1 MRKLISFL
9 VLIVAVM
16 GFSLAGVVLVTRSD
30 QTRWPDFDAAAVAAD
45 APAVTPLV
53 IPAYERDYGWRTA
66 DVIPILIFIKQ
77 QPETVVDLH
86 SLAVEGD
93 FDIITE
99 PDIVT
104 RDFADGSRWIRVRF
118 KIQSMKVDKQLAL
131 KTSMLVRIR
140 ETGKDQLVAIPAF
153 MPYTS
158 PTWDGRDMIQ
168 DGDPEYQHGLHNWVT
183 LAYVLGGIV
192 GILVLRHLRRKW
204 LSQNNTARSLSGWE
218 TRRQIARRD
227 FDIVW
232 EKFEN
237 GDYSSANYQEVA
249 RIIRT
254 LFLIECKVRHEI
266 EWELG
271 GAHPFKDQTLAL
283 LDICGKVL
291 YQQQVLKEHEQNAIK
306 TIFDQIVPARKQPEQ
321 VVT

>member
-1 MRKLISFL
+1 MRKLITYL
-9 VLIVAVM
+9 VLLVAVM
-16 GFSLAGVVLVTRSD
+16 AVSLTGVVLVTRRD
-30 QTRWPDFDAAAVAAD
+30 QTRWPAFDAIPVAKETPAT
-45 APAVTPLV
+45 APQVVA
-53 IPAYERDYGWRTA
+53 AYERDYGWRTA
-66 DVIPILIFIKQ
+66 DVIPILIFVKQ
-77 QPETVVDLH
+77 QPGTTIDLH

-93 FDIITE
+93 FDIISE

-104 RDFADGSRWIRVRF
+104 RDFNDGSRWIRVRF
-118 KIQSMKVDKQLAL
+118 KIQSMKVGKQLAL

-140 ETGKDQLVAIPAF
+140 ETGKDQLIAIPAF

-158 PTWDGRDMIQ
+158 PTWDGRDLIQ
-168 DGDPEYQHGLHNWVT
+168 DGKPEFVQGLHMWVT
-183 LAYVLGGIV
+183 LAYVLGSIAGFF
-192 GILVLRHLRRKW
+192 GLLYLRHKW
-204 LSQNNTARSLSGWE
+204 LSEANTARSLSGWE

-227 FDIVW
+227 FDAVW

-237 GDYSSANYQEVA
+237 GDYSSANYQEVS

-283 LDICGKVL
+283 LDLCGKVL
-291 YQQQVLKEHEQNAIK
+291 YQQHVLKEHEQKALK
-306 TIFDQIVPARKQPEQ
+306 TIFDQIVPPARQTAE
-321 VVT
+321 

>member
-1 MRKLISFL
+1 MRKLITYL
-9 VLIVAVM
+9 ALLAVVM
-16 GFSLAGVVLVTRSD
+16 AVSLTGVVLVTRPD
-30 QTRWPDFDAAAVAAD
+30 QTRWPEFDAAAVAPGT
-45 APAVTPLV
+45 PAVTPQV
-53 IPAYERDYGWRTA
+53 VTAYERDYGWRTA
-66 DVIPILIFIKQ
+66 DVVPILLFIKQ
-77 QPETVVDLH
+77 QPGTTVDLH

-93 FDIITE
+93 FDIISE

-118 KIQSMKVDKQLAL
+118 KIQSMKVSKQLAL

-140 ETGKDQLVAIPAF
+140 ETGKDQLIAIPAF
-153 MPYTS
+153 TPYTS
-158 PTWDGRDMIQ
+158 PTWDGRDLIQ
-168 DGDPEYQHGLHNWVT
+168 DGKPEFQHGLHNWVT
-183 LAYVLGGIV
+183 LAYVLGGIA
-192 GILVLRHLRRKW
+192 GIFGLYYLRRKW
-204 LSQNNTARSLSGWE
+204 QAEANTARSLSGWE

-227 FDIVW
+227 FDAVW

-237 GDYSSANYQEVA
+237 GDYSSANYQEIA

-283 LDICGKVL
+283 LDLCGKVL
-291 YQQQVLKEHEQNAIK
+291 YQQQVLKEHEQKALK
-306 TIFDQIVPARKQPEQ
+306 TIFDQIVPPAKTTAE
-321 VVT
+321 